1 MGPVF
6 GSLVKRLNGNV
17 FVVAIVVWMSGVTLD
32 NLTID
37 VWVAFILAS
46 LTYNQ
51 KQREK
56 TYGDRKSVV

>member
-1 MGPVF
+1 MGPIF
-6 GSLVKRLNGNV
+6 GSLLVGLNGNV
-17 FVVAIVVWMSGVTLD
+17 FVVAIVVCMSGVTLD

-37 VWVAFILAS
+37 VWVAFILTS

-56 TYGDRKSVV
+56 SYGVFMR